1 MSGPRM
7 GNQVWVSLVWGQE
20 FSTKTGPWILQFGQ
34 FSPRGDSW
42 HVVQLLSHVW
52 PLKTPWTAARQASL
66 SFTVSQSLLK
76 LKSIE
81 SVMPSNHLIL
91 CLPFSS
97 CLQSFPASGAF
108 LMGLLFSSGCL
119 STGVSASASVLPINI
134 QGQFP
139 LGLTGLIS
147 LQSKELSIVFSRTVW
162 KYQFFG
168 PQPSLRSNAQNTLRM
183 PLRFRMPG
191 FKSCTTQLHGWPTR
205 LSLQSSLPL

>member
-1 MSGPRM
+1 MWENVTVGA
-7 GNQVWVSLVWGQE
+7 QVSSDLASSSDPHCWCSV
-20 FSTKTGPWILQFGQ
+20 TKSRLTLCN
-34 FSPRGDSW
+34 
-42 HVVQLLSHVW
+42 
-52 PLKTPWTAARQASL
+52 PWTAACKASL
-66 SFTVSQSLLK
+66 SSTTSQRLLTFM
-76 LKSIE
+76 SVE

-147 LQSKELSIVFSRTVW
+147 LQSKGLSRVFS
-162 KYQFFG
+162 
-168 PQPSLRSNAQNTLRM
+168 S
-183 PLRFRMPG
+183 
-191 FKSCTTQLHGWPTR
+191 TR
-205 LSLQSSLPL
+205 PALNM